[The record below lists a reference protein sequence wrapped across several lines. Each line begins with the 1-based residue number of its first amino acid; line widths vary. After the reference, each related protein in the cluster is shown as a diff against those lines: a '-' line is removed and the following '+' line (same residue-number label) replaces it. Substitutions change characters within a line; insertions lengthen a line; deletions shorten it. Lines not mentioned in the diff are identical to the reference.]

1 MKYEKIMTKIG
12 LLEKTMAARPALA
25 MLTPI
30 WKRIM
35 LKQMLTSPRTAK
47 YPQSERLRWML
58 RFFTSRTASG
68 MSNSPPT
75 RNRRKV
81 SWKGVNAV
89 PAIFKEISI
98 VPKAMAV
105 RTIHNVPNLD
115 DIQKGPF
122 LSGS

>member
-1 MKYEKIMTKIG
+1 
-12 LLEKTMAARPALA
+12 
-25 MLTPI
+25 
-30 WKRIM
+30 M
-35 LKQMLTSPRTAK
+35 LKQMLISPRTAK
-47 YPQSERLRWML
+47 YPQSEQLRWML
-58 RFFTSRTASG
+58 RFFKSRIASG
-68 MSNSPPT
+68 MSNNPPT

-105 RTIHNVPNLD
+105 RTIYNVPNLD

-122 LSGS
+122 LSGF